1 MALVFIVEVSVFFND
16 EVRQAIFMTGRSR
29 RRHLPAEP
37 GRDRMTLQRVAAEVG
52 VSAKTVSNAFTRPD
66 QLSAATRERVL
77 AAAARLGY
85 AGPDPLAAGLRRG
98 RVGALGFAYDH
109 ALSYAFDDPVAV
121 AVLAGISS
129 VAEQAGSGLLL
140 VPGSAPAERNTAAV
154 AGAVMDGLVV
164 FSLAD
169 DDPLLGPV
177 LARRLPFVVIDEP
190 DPSALRGAA
199 GGDGPPWIG
208 IDDEAAAAEAAG
220 HLLALGHRRL
230 GVVSFGL
237 SRRGL
242 RCLADEA
249 AQRDATYAVT
259 RRRLA
264 GYRDAVVRAGID
276 WSAVPVEA
284 GGANRVEDG
293 AAMAAAL
300 LARTPRPTA
309 LLCMS
314 DRLAEGAL
322 RCARGLGLRVPGDL
336 SVIGFDDGPGADA
349 IKLSTVRQPHR
360 RKGELAAR
368 ALLDLVA
375 TGAAEPVQLL
385 PAELIVRATTG
396 PPP

>member
-1 MALVFIVEVSVFFND
+1 MAP
-16 EVRQAIFMTGRSR
+16 VR
-29 RRHLPAEP
+29 P
-37 GRDRMTLQRVAAEVG
+37 DRMTLQRVAAEVG

-109 ALSYAFDDPVAV
+109 GLSYAFDDPVAV

-154 AGAVMDGLVV
+154 AGAVIDGLVV

-169 DDPLLGPV
+169 DDPLLDPV
-177 LARRLPFVVIDEP
+177 RARQLPFVVIDQP
-190 DPSALRGAA
+190 DPSALRGISE
-199 GGDGPPWIG
+199 DGRPPWIG
-208 IDDEAAAAEAAG
+208 IDDRAAAAGAAA
-220 HLLALGHRRL
+220 HLLALGHRQL

-237 SRRGL
+237 ARRGFHGM
-242 RCLADEA
+242 ADEA
-249 AQRDATYAVT
+249 AQQGATYAVT

-264 GYRDAVVRAGID
+264 GYRDAVVRAGLD
-276 WSAVPVEA
+276 WSTVAVEVAATSGVE
-284 GGANRVEDG
+284 EG

-300 LARTPRPTA
+300 LARTPRPTG
-309 LLCMS
+309 LLCLS

-322 RCARGLGLRVPGDL
+322 RCAGRLSLRVPDDL
-336 SVIGFDDGPGADA
+336 SIIGFDDAPGAA
-349 IKLSTVRQPHR
+349 ALRLSTVRQPHR

-375 TGAAEPVQLL
+375 RRRTEHAQLL
-385 PAELIVRATTG
+385 PTELIVRATTG
-396 PPP
+396 PPPASQDADIRQGFPPRRT

>member
-1 MALVFIVEVSVFFND
+1 
-16 EVRQAIFMTGRSR
+16 
-29 RRHLPAEP
+29 
-37 GRDRMTLQRVAAEVG
+37 
-52 VSAKTVSNAFTRPD
+52 
-66 QLSAATRERVL
+66 
-77 AAAARLGY
+77 
-85 AGPDPLAAGLRRG
+85 
-98 RVGALGFAYDH
+98 
-109 ALSYAFDDPVAV
+109 
-121 AVLAGISS
+121 
-129 VAEQAGSGLLL
+129 
-140 VPGSAPAERNTAAV
+140 
-154 AGAVMDGLVV
+154 
-164 FSLAD
+164 
-169 DDPLLGPV
+169 
-177 LARRLPFVVIDEP
+177 
-190 DPSALRGAA
+190 
-199 GGDGPPWIG
+199 
-208 IDDEAAAAEAAG
+208 
-220 HLLALGHRRL
+220 
-230 GVVSFGL
+230 
-237 SRRGL
+237 
-242 RCLADEA
+242 
-249 AQRDATYAVT
+249 
-259 RRRLA
+259 
-264 GYRDAVVRAGID
+264 
-276 WSAVPVEA
+276 VPVEA